1 MKACLLTTVS
11 RHPPMRLCIQK
22 ATFFLFYWNLV
33 WTNQLN
39 QNFSLTRVNLTIV
52 GAMLTTA
59 ALFCQ
64 SLTNYL
70 TPTYFTVSSGVETSF
85 SRAQPDLVKS
95 AGTKSQQFSFL
106 ETRITSLECDLLRN
120 QTQLDS
126 KQVAFESLI
135 SQLQHNAKGFEAM
148 AVLVNHFSNVSSM
161 VSLQVVFSQLKTY
174 TFVMT
179 FD

>member
-1 MKACLLTTVS
+1 MKAWLLTAVS
-11 RHPPMRLCIQK
+11 RHTPMRQCIQK
-22 ATFFLFYWNLV
+22 ATFYWNLKMCEPTSFIRISIWLV
-33 WTNQLN
+33 IIWPLVV
-39 QNFSLTRVNLTIV
+39 SV

-64 SLTNYL
+64 SLTNYF
-70 TPTYFTVSSGVETSF
+70 TPTYFTVSSGVETTF
-85 SRAQPDLVKS
+85 NHRAEPDLVKS

-148 AVLVNHFSNVSSM
+148 AVLVNHFSNISSM
-161 VSLQVVFSQLKTY
+161 VSLQNRT
-174 TFVMT
+174 
-179 FD
+179 D

>member
-1 MKACLLTTVS
+1 
-11 RHPPMRLCIQK
+11 
-22 ATFFLFYWNLV
+22 
-33 WTNQLN
+33 
-39 QNFSLTRVNLTIV
+39 
-52 GAMLTTA
+52 MLTTA

>member
-1 MKACLLTTVS
+1 MKAWLLTAVS
-11 RHPPMRLCIQK
+11 RHPPMQPCIQK
-22 ATFFLFYWNLV
+22 ATFYWNLKMCEPTSFIRISIWLV
-33 WTNQLN
+33 
-39 QNFSLTRVNLTIV
+39 TIWPLVVSV

-64 SLTNYL
+64 SLTNYF
-70 TPTYFTVSSGVETSF
+70 TPTYFTVSSGVETTF
-85 SRAQPDLVKS
+85 NHRAEPDLVKS

-148 AVLVNHFSNVSSM
+148 AVLVNHFSNISSM
-161 VSLQVVFSQLKTY
+161 VSLVQVVW
-174 TFVMT
+174 
-179 FD
+179 

>member
-1 MKACLLTTVS
+1 
-11 RHPPMRLCIQK
+11 
-22 ATFFLFYWNLV
+22 
-33 WTNQLN
+33 
-39 QNFSLTRVNLTIV
+39 
-52 GAMLTTA
+52 MLTTA

-64 SLTNYL
+64 SLTNYF
-70 TPTYFTVSSGVETSF
+70 TPTYFTVSSGVETTF
-85 SRAQPDLVKS
+85 NHRAEPDLVKS

-148 AVLVNHFSNVSSM
+148 AVLVNHFSNISSM
-161 VSLQVVFSQLKTY
+161 VSLQNRT
-174 TFVMT
+174 
-179 FD
+179 D

>member
-1 MKACLLTTVS
+1 MVS
-11 RHPPMRLCIQK
+11 
-22 ATFFLFYWNLV
+22 
-33 WTNQLN
+33 
-39 QNFSLTRVNLTIV
+39 V

-64 SLTNYL
+64 SLTNYF
-70 TPTYFTVSSGVETSF
+70 TPTYFTVSSGVETTF
-85 SRAQPDLVKS
+85 NHRAEPDLVKS

-148 AVLVNHFSNVSSM
+148 AVLVNHFSNISSM
-161 VSLQVVFSQLKTY
+161 VSLVQVVW
-174 TFVMT
+174 
-179 FD
+179 